1 MFNQSDLSTLISAA
15 PGRGVSLYLPTHNSG
30 PDKRQDP
37 IRLRNLLTEAH
48 AKLVADGV
56 GKREADA
63 LLAPGVALLDDY
75 PFWQYQDQ
83 GLALFLGADG
93 SQYRFTVPLTFT
105 EQVHIEP
112 GFYVK
117 PLLPLLSADGKFAVL
132 TLTADGATLYDG
144 SKFAL
149 TRDHTAALPGGP
161 TENLDDDK
169 QSRVLASPAARPHT
183 GGKAT
188 TSTQAYGETST
199 DWRKSVLD
207 DWVGKVASAVE
218 RQLSDQAVPLV
229 LIADPELSGQ
239 FKKRS
244 TLGPLLVG
252 TVEKNPAALA
262 NGKLHD
268 TAYQVIRPHFEAGE
282 RAALERAA
290 LLLADGPTKV
300 AVTIGEV
307 VRAAFQGRVDA
318 LLLTDGAAEWGRFDE
333 MTDAV
338 ETHSE
343 PGTSVIDLTE
353 YATVK
358 TLENKGS
365 VYLLPPEALAGLFRS
380 EIAPSSI
387 AVLRY

>member
-1 MFNQSDLSTLISAA
+1 MFKQSDLSTLISAA
-15 PGRGVSLYLPTHNSG
+15 PGRGVSIYLPTHNSG
-30 PDKRQDP
+30 PETRQDP

-48 AKLVADGV
+48 SRLLAAGV
-56 GKREADA
+56 SKSEAES
-63 LLAPGVALLDDY
+63 LLAPGHALIEDER
-75 PFWQYQDQ
+75 FWRYQDQ

-93 SQYRFTVPLTFT
+93 SSYHFTVPLTFT

-117 PLLPLLSADGKFAVL
+117 PLLPLLAADGEYAVL
-132 TLTADGATLYDG
+132 TITADGAAFYGG

-149 TRDHTAALPGGP
+149 TQEHDALLPVGP
-161 TENLDDDK
+161 TDNLDDDN
-169 QSRVLASPAARPHT
+169 QNRVLASPAARPHI

-188 TSTQAYGETST
+188 TSTQVYGETPT
-199 DWRKSVLD
+199 DWRKTALD
-207 DWVGKVASAVE
+207 EWVGKVASAVD
-218 RQLSDQAVPLV
+218 RRLADRAIPLV
-229 LIADPELSGQ
+229 VVADPELTGQ
-239 FKKRS
+239 FKKRT

-252 TVEKNPAALA
+252 TVDTNPAALV
-262 NGKLHD
+262 NGKLHATTYD
-268 TAYQVIRPHFEAGE
+268 VVRPHFEAGQ
-282 RAALERAA
+282 RGALERAA
-290 LLLADGPTKV
+290 QLLADGPTKV

-307 VRAAFQGRVDA
+307 VRAAFQGRVEA
-318 LLLTDGAAEWGRFDE
+318 LLLTAGAVEWGRFDE
-333 MTDAV
+333 MADAV

-365 VYLLPPEALAGLFRS
+365 VYMLEPEELTGLFKS
-380 EIAPSSI
+380 SVAPASI

>member
-1 MFNQSDLSTLISAA
+1 MFNQSDLTTLISAA
-15 PGRGVSLYLPTHNSG
+15 PGRGVSIYLPTHSSG
-30 PDKRQDP
+30 PETRQDP

-56 GKREADA
+56 GKREADE
-63 LLAPGVALLDDY
+63 LLAPGEALLDDY
-75 PFWQYQDQ
+75 PFWQHLDE

-93 SQYRFTVPLTFT
+93 SQYRFPVPLTFT

-132 TLTADGATLYDG
+132 TLTADGAALYAG

-149 TRDHTAALPGGP
+149 TPDPEAGLPGGP
-161 TENLDDDK
+161 TDNLDEDN
-169 QSRVLASPAARPHT
+169 QSRILASPTARPHT

-188 TSTQAYGETST
+188 TSTQAYGETPT

-218 RQLSDQAVPLV
+218 RRLADQAIPLV
-229 LIADPELSGQ
+229 LIADPELGGQ

-252 TVEKNPAALA
+252 TVEKNPAALL

-268 TAYQVIRPHFEAGE
+268 TAYQVVRPHFEAGE

-307 VRAAFQGRVDA
+307 VRAAFQGRVET
-318 LLLTDGAAEWGRFDE
+318 LLLTDGAVEWGRFDE
-333 MTDAV
+333 MADAV

-358 TLENKGS
+358 TLENKGA
-365 VYLLPPEALAGLFRS
+365 VYMLPPEALAGLFKS
-380 EIAPSSI
+380 AIAPAAI